1 MADLT
6 GSTIASTYKDLLQ
19 VSNSNSGIDST
30 LRVIEDGEGTE
41 SILSLSSSAAKIS
54 SSSQLQFRDSA
65 IHISSDADGYLNVQA
80 DTGVNINIGGTD
92 ELAVTAT
99 TSTFGT
105 NLVIPD
111 SGTIGN
117 ASDTDLLTFT
127 SGVLTVAGEL
137 DATTLDISGNAD
149 IDGTLEADAI
159 TVDGVALATFI
170 RDTVGTNMLSSNT
183 ESGITVTYDTSNDNI
198 DFSIDA
204 AQTTITSLLATDI
217 KIGEDDQTKIDFE
230 TADEIHF
237 YAANVEQVYLGDNI
251 FGPQSDSDVDLG
263 STSVRWKDAFVDSI
277 TVTGEVD
284 GASLDISGDA
294 DIDGTLEADAITV
307 NGTALSSVIA
317 GTTVTL
323 ASTVTV
329 TDSTANTNFPVVFHN
344 ESNALLDDTGALRY
358 NPSTGTLL
366 VPNLSVAGTTTT
378 VDTVTMEASNAII
391 FEGATAD
398 GNETTLSIID
408 PTGDRTINLPNQS
421 GTLPVLAAASTTQI
435 SSTPEE
441 LNILDGATVVVG
453 EINALDLGSTAVGNA
468 IASKAV
474 ILDSNKDYTG
484 IRNFTITGEL
494 DAGSLDISGDV
505 DVDGTLEADAVT
517 IDGTALT
524 EFVQDIAG
532 GMFSGNTE
540 TGITATYQDG
550 DNNIDLAINASQTTI
565 TSLLATDIK
574 IGEDDQ
580 TKIDFET
587 ADEIHFY
594 AANVEQVYLG
604 DNIFG
609 PQSDSD
615 VDLGSSSVRWKDAY
629 IDTITTTGNVTVA
642 GTLSLSDGDITN
654 VGDIALDTIS
664 SDAGTSIGVTLGTDA
679 GDDFNVG
686 SGKLVVE
693 GDTSQTGVN
702 TATPTE
708 KLTVNG
714 GIIATNSANR
724 SAGEGIV
731 MDYVTG
737 SDLGR
742 ITVGDWGT
750 AYEELQIEAEKYTL
764 DVGGSGNIMAH
775 HVTNNG
781 SALFNTDDGI
791 GSIGA
796 NVVSVAD
803 DSTIALTDNDGSIAH
818 VYIYERGSGSAGIF
832 TVGFGPASAVVV
844 SSGHTFS
851 TSDTDGA
858 ICLISGTSSHTITFK
873 NRIGSTGNFRIMM
886 VGAGSPAPI

>member
-263 STSVRWKDAFVDSI
+263 SDSVRWKDAYIDTITTTGNVTIAGTLSVSDGNITNVGDIALDSISADNNTMDITLTDNQSAALEIKESTNSYLTFVTTNSSEKIQVHKALDIDAVSDFGSNAMTNVNIDSGDIATAVTVGGSDTITAFVQGTAGAMVSSNTESGI
-277 TVTGEVD
+277 TVTYQ
-284 GASLDISGDA
+284 
-294 DIDGTLEADAITV
+294 
-307 NGTALSSVIA
+307 
-317 GTTVTL
+317 
-323 ASTVTV
+323 
-329 TDSTANTNFPVVFHN
+329 DSD
-344 ESNALLDDTGALRY
+344 E
-358 NPSTGTLL
+358 
-366 VPNLSVAGTTTT
+366 
-378 VDTVTMEASNAII
+378 
-391 FEGATAD
+391 
-398 GNETTLSIID
+398 
-408 PTGDRTINLPNQS
+408 
-421 GTLPVLAAASTTQI
+421 
-435 SSTPEE
+435 
-441 LNILDGATVVVG
+441 
-453 EINALDLGSTAVGNA
+453 
-468 IASKAV
+468 
-474 ILDSNKDYTG
+474 
-484 IRNFTITGEL
+484 
-494 DAGSLDISGDV
+494 
-505 DVDGTLEADAVT
+505 T
-517 IDGTALT
+517 ID
-524 EFVQDIAG
+524 F
-532 GMFSGNTE
+532 
-540 TGITATYQDG
+540 
-550 DNNIDLAINASQTTI
+550 AINAAQTGI

-615 VDLGSSSVRWKDAY
+615 VDLGSDSVRWKDAY

-642 GTLSLSDGDITN
+642 GTLSLSDGNITNVGDVAVDSISADNNEIDITLTDNQATALEIKESTNSYLTFVTTNSGEKITLGKKLEAGSVEIEGSAFDIDGGTIDGTDVTVGSGKTLDVSAGTLTLANDQISGDKITGGTIGSVTITALAGDISVGDNDITN
-654 VGDIALDTIS
+654 VGNIALDTIS
-664 SDAGTSIGVTLGTDA
+664 SDAGTSVGVTLGTDA

-693 GDTSQTGVN
+693 GDTSQTGIN

-775 HVTNNG
+775 HVTNTG
-781 SALFNTDDGI
+781 SSLFNTDDGI
-791 GSIGA
+791 GSVGA

-803 DSTIALTDNDGSIAH
+803 DGTIALTDNDGSIAH
-818 VYIYERGSGSAGIF
+818 VYVYERSSGSGGIF
-832 TVGFGPASAVVV
+832 TVGYGPASAVVV
-844 SSGHTFS
+844 SAGHTFS
-851 TSDTDGA
+851 ATDTDGA
-858 ICLISGTSSHTITFK
+858 ICVISTTNSHTITFK
-873 NRIGSTGNFRIMM
+873 NRIGSTANFRIMM
-886 VGAGSPAPI
+886 VGAGSPATI

>member
-41 SILSLSSSAAKIS
+41 SILSISSSAAKIS

-263 STSVRWKDAFVDSI
+263 SDSVRWKDAYID
-277 TVTGEVD
+277 TVTTTGNV
-284 GASLDISGDA
+284 
-294 DIDGTLEADAITV
+294 T
-307 NGTALSSVIA
+307 IA
-317 GTTVTL
+317 GTLSVSDGNITNVGDIALDSISADNNTMDITLTDNQATALEIKESTNSYLTFVTTNSSEKIQVHKAL
-323 ASTVTV
+323 DIDAVSDFGSNAMTNVNIDSGDIATAVTV
-329 TDSTANTNFPVVFHN
+329 
-344 ESNALLDDTGALRY
+344 G
-358 NPSTGTLL
+358 
-366 VPNLSVAGTTTT
+366 
-378 VDTVTMEASNAII
+378 
-391 FEGATAD
+391 
-398 GNETTLSIID
+398 
-408 PTGDRTINLPNQS
+408 
-421 GTLPVLAAASTTQI
+421 
-435 SSTPEE
+435 
-441 LNILDGATVVVG
+441 
-453 EINALDLGSTAVGNA
+453 GS
-468 IASKAV
+468 
-474 ILDSNKDYTG
+474 D
-484 IRNFTITGEL
+484 TIT
-494 DAGSLDISGDV
+494 AFV
-505 DVDGTLEADAVT
+505 Q
-517 IDGTALT
+517 GTAGAM
-524 EFVQDIAG
+524 V
-532 GMFSGNTE
+532 SSNTE
-540 TGITATYQDG
+540 SGIAVTYQDS
-550 DNNIDLAINASQTTI
+550 DETIDFAISAAQTGI

-615 VDLGSSSVRWKDAY
+615 VDLGSDSVRWKDAY

-642 GTLSLSDGDITN
+642 GTLSLSDGNITNVGDINVDSVSSDDGSGFDFLLDDNKATALEIKESSNAYLTFVTTDSGEKITLGKKLEAGSVEIEGSAFDINGGTIDATDVTVGSGKTLDVSAGTLTLANDQISGDKVTGGTIGSVTITALAGDISVGDNDITN
-654 VGDIALDTIS
+654 VGNIALDTIS
-664 SDAGTSIGVTLGTDA
+664 SDAGTSVGVTLGTDA

-693 GDTSQTGVN
+693 GDTSQTGIN

-708 KLTVNG
+708 KLEVNG

-742 ITVGDWGT
+742 ISVADWGT
-750 AYEELQIEAEKYTL
+750 AYEPLQIEAETYTL
-764 DVGGSGNIMAH
+764 DVGASGNILAR
-775 HVTNNG
+775 HVTNTG
-781 SALFNTDDGI
+781 SAIFNTSVGV
-791 GSIGA
+791 GRIGA
-796 NVVSVAD
+796 NNIAVDD
-803 DSTIALTDNDGSIAH
+803 DSTIALTDNNGSANH
-818 VYIYERGSGSAGIF
+818 VYIYERGSGSSGIF
-832 TVGFGPASAVVV
+832 TVGYAFASAVVV
-844 SSGHTFS
+844 SAGHTFS

-858 ICLISGTSSHTITFK
+858 ICLISGANSHTITFK

-886 VGAGSPAPI
+886 VGAGTPAPI